1 MHGDEPKGDERE
13 GEDRGE
19 GDEPD
24 SDDSTP
30 RRCEPYRRR
39 RRECCGRVASA
50 YSLVYSIVGTLRYSL
65 VAHEEITHSRFTS
78 GPRFNQ
84 GIHLGASPVYNN
96 LSDHAHSIAV
106 GYP

>member
-30 RRCEPYRRR
+30 RRCEPSRRR

-50 YSLVYSIVGTLRYSL
+50 HSLVYSIVGTLRYSL
-65 VAHEEITHSRFTS
+65 VAHERNHTFTFGRLCLIYQIMLILSRRRGLS
-78 GPRFNQ
+78 
-84 GIHLGASPVYNN
+84 LG
-96 LSDHAHSIAV
+96 
-106 GYP
+106 